1 MSSFAIT
8 LDIAA
13 CHKCHAIKPTDAFK
27 PLRNGKRSVICLTC
41 SGSPQPS
48 TPAATPQVL
57 TAPPAPE
64 LAIATP
70 ADYPGLGFDPIG
82 PTTPIAPDAPDFMA
96 TLIEIPSAPIGAP
109 APAPADQRRELTKDE
124 IRKLKDRAYYHANKH
139 RWAAQHK
146 RRQLEKQAAAAAATP
161 SA

>member
-27 PLRNGKRSVICLTC
+27 LLRGGKRSVICLTC
-41 SGSPQPS
+41 SGSPQPI
-48 TPAATPQVL
+48 TAAPTPQVL
-57 TAPPAPE
+57 TSPQAPE
-64 LAIATP
+64 PAIATP

-82 PTTPIAPDAPDFMA
+82 PTTTIAPATPDFMA
-96 TLIEIPSAPIGAP
+96 TLIAPVPEAP
-109 APAPADQRRELTKDE
+109 NAPKELTKEE
-124 IRKLKDRAYYHANKH
+124 IRKAKDRAYYHANKH

-146 RRQLEKQAAAAAATP
+146 RRQLEKQAAATAATP
-161 SA
+161 AA